1 MKQIIKYFILTI
13 LFVSLTNCSSSFF
26 TLTPDEI
33 SKLEQGRELIEKEDS
48 YAYSWISY
56 EDHNGDEFVFHVFAY
71 NIKQEDFIF
80 DPSKIRIKF
89 YDKNKKLLNHK
100 DIYAIDPER
109 QINKLDRSIKER
121 DNSHDVSTGLNVA
134 FALLSTIVDLTD
146 GEDNNAEEVLEN
158 VVVFADNQ
166 IREEVSYENDLDY
179 LKANKAYWK
188 NEVLRKTELTKE
200 DGIDGVVYL
209 PFNEEAKYVKIFI
222 PIGKTVHT
230 FRFQQ
235 IEH

>member
-1 MKQIIKYFILTI
+1 MNQFIKYFILTV
-13 LFVSLTNCSSSFF
+13 LFVNFTNCSSSFF

-48 YAYSWISY
+48 FAYSWISF
-56 EDHNGDEFVFHVFAY
+56 EDYTGEESIFHVFAY
-71 NIKQEDFIF
+71 NIEQEDFIF
-80 DPSKIRIKF
+80 DPSKISLKF
-89 YDKNKKLLNHK
+89 YDKNKKLINHN
-100 DIYAIDPER
+100 DIYAVDPEQ
-109 QINKLDRSIKER
+109 QINKLDQSIKER

-166 IREEVSYENDLDY
+166 ISEEVSYENDLDF

-188 NEVLRKTELTKE
+188 NEVLRKTELSKDE
-200 DGIDGVVYL
+200 GIDGVVYL
-209 PFNEEAKYVKIFI
+209 PFNEDARYVKIFM

-230 FRFQQ
+230 FKFQQ
-235 IEH
+235 IEQ